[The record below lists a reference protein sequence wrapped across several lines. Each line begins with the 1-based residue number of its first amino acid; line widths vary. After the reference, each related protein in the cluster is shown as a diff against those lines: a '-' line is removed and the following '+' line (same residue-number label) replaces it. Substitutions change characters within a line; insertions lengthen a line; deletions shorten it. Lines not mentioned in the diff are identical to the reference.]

1 MAWFQVMLF
10 VFAVLLPLPP
20 TEGKDPDF
28 ATLTTNQ
35 IQVQREIIAKHNEL
49 RRQVSPPGSNILKME
64 WNVQAAANAQKWA
77 NNCILEHSSTED
89 RKINIKCGENLYM
102 STDPTSWRTVIQ
114 SWYEENE
121 NFVFGVGAKPNSA
134 VGHYTQLVWYSSFKV
149 GCGVAYCPNQDT
161 LKYFYVCH
169 YCPMGN
175 NVMKKSTPYHQ
186 GTPCASCPNNCD
198 NGLCT
203 NSCDFEDL
211 LSNCESLKSSAGC
224 KHELLKAKCEATCL
238 CEDKIH

>member
-89 RKINIKCGENLYM
+89 RKISMYLHMAAE
-102 STDPTSWRTVIQ
+102 
-114 SWYEENE
+114 
-121 NFVFGVGAKPNSA
+121 
-134 VGHYTQLVWYSSFKV
+134 
-149 GCGVAYCPNQDT
+149 
-161 LKYFYVCH
+161 
-169 YCPMGN
+169 
-175 NVMKKSTPYHQ
+175 
-186 GTPCASCPNNCD
+186 
-198 NGLCT
+198 
-203 NSCDFEDL
+203 
-211 LSNCESLKSSAGC
+211 
-224 KHELLKAKCEATCL
+224 
-238 CEDKIH
+238 